1 MSQTILPN
9 VAAIDNASFAAARIK
24 SGMLSADMHD
34 AAIYFEQAQ
43 SFLTSAIAFAH
54 QASMNSLV
62 ERPPKVADKPKAKLT
77 LVHSK
82 D

>member
-1 MSQTILPN
+1 ME
-9 VAAIDNASFAAARIK
+9 DASFAASRIK
-24 SGMLSADMHD
+24 SGMLSVDMHD

-43 SFLTSAIAFAH
+43 SFLTSAIAFAR

-62 ERPPKVADKPKAKLT
+62 ERLPKVVEKPKTKLT